1 MTISTYVFG
10 KKEDI
15 KILWWISW
23 CVTHWLWSQINKDLP
38 SGICATLNN
47 LLSSLS
53 FPFFQSILRLFTIKL
68 VLGLNKKLPVNAKLK
83 VCSYLMIRKMCF
95 LHRMPY
101 THPLFL
107 SPWISRP
114 VTPLNQLAINW
125 SAFYPFTPAEIIN
138 SVVGFVWNTLLA
150 ESFYIKKKMN
160 VNISFKELP
169 WRFSPSG

>member
-1 MTISTYVFG
+1 MTISTYAFG

-23 CVTHWLWSQINKDLP
+23 CVIHWLWRQINKNLP

-47 LLSSLS
+47 LLSSLN
-53 FPFFQSILRLFTIKL
+53 FPFFDCILRLFTIKL
-68 VLGLNKKLPVNAKLK
+68 VLGWNEKFPVNAKHK
-83 VCSYLMIRKMCF
+83 ICSYLMIRKCLSYLICPTPIPFSF
-95 LHRMPY
+95 LPG
-101 THPLFL
+101 
-107 SPWISRP
+107 SRP
-114 VTPLNQLAINW
+114 VAPLNQLAINW

-138 SVVGFVWNTLLA
+138 SVVGFVCNTLLD
-150 ESFYIKKKMN
+150 ESFYIKKMN